1 MRAAELRKLGS
12 EDLKK
17 KLEEARKDL
26 FNLRFK
32 HAVGQL
38 EKSSRLREAR
48 RDVARLLTLL
58 GEQEG

>member
-1 MRAAELRKLGS
+1 MKAAELRKLGS

-26 FNLRFK
+26 FNLRFR

>member
-1 MRAAELRKLGS
+1 MKAAELRKLGS

>member
-1 MRAAELRKLGS
+1 MKAAELRKLGS
-12 EDLKK
+12 EDLNK

-26 FNLRFK
+26 FNLRFR